1 MNKPDITKGKDSGPK
16 DIKGKGNRPKNIKD
30 IGSGHKETISD
41 KAHAANDFLKMAHS
55 PERKPLKE
63 VIADEFNN
71 PLPINLLQEKIIPKS
86 KNREDYLVTMNISE
100 VDNQFDQVRKKLQD
114 FILESKFENIGIPL
128 SADICLSDFFNN
140 KLLIIQTIEKG
151 IPFSIFESIKNATPL
166 TTNDWADYLGL
177 SSRSLNRYFIQNKTF
192 APIYSEKI
200 IELIEVFKLG
210 LEVFGDQNSFN
221 QWLNTPNFAL
231 GNTKPFELLKNSYGK
246 EMVIS
251 ELTGIS
257 HGILV

>member
-1 MNKPDITKGKDSGPK
+1 MNKQNIAKGKDSGPK
-16 DIKGKGNRPKNIKD
+16 DIKGKSSRSKD
-30 IGSGHKETISD
+30 SISD
-41 KAHAANDFLKMAHS
+41 NAHVGNDVLNTTVS
-55 PERKPLKE
+55 PEKKRIEAVSESNKPAYSFQVKT
-63 VIADEFNN
+63 
-71 PLPINLLQEKIIPKS
+71 IPKP
-86 KNREDYLVTMNISE
+86 KNREDFLETRYISE
-100 VDNQFDQVRKKLQD
+100 MDNPFEQFGKKLQNY
-114 FILESKFENIGIPL
+114 FLESKFEDLIISSN
-128 SADICLSDFFNN
+128 AEICLSDFFNN
-140 KLLIIQTIEKG
+140 QLLIIQTIEKG
-151 IPFSIFESIKNATPL
+151 IPFSIFESIKKATPL

-177 SSRSLNRYFIQNKTF
+177 SSRSLNRYLIQNKTF
-192 APIYSEKI
+192 SPIYSEKI

-231 GNTKPFELLKNSYGK
+231 GKIKPYELLKNSYGK

>member
-16 DIKGKGNRPKNIKD
+16 DIKGKGNRPKDIKAN
-30 IGSGHKETISD
+30 GSGHKDSISD
-41 KAHAANDFLKMAHS
+41 KI
-55 PERKPLKE
+55 E
-63 VIADEFNN
+63 
-71 PLPINLLQEKIIPKS
+71 
-86 KNREDYLVTMNISE
+86 
-100 VDNQFDQVRKKLQD
+100 
-114 FILESKFENIGIPL
+114 IPL
-128 SADICLSDFFNN
+128 NADISLSDFFNN
-140 KLLIIQTIEKG
+140 RLLIIQTIEKG
-151 IPFSIFESIKNATPL
+151 IPFSIFELIKNVTPL

-177 SSRSLNRYFIQNKTF
+177 SARSLNRYFIQNKTF
-192 APIYSEKI
+192 SPIYTEKI
-200 IELIEVFKLG
+200 IELVEVFKLG

-231 GNTKPFELLKNSYGK
+231 GKIKPFELLKNSYGK

>member
-1 MNKPDITKGKDSGPK
+1 MNKPDITKSKVSRPK
-16 DIKGKGNRPKNIKD
+16 DIKGNGGGRKD
-30 IGSGHKETISD
+30 SISD
-41 KAHAANDFLKMAHS
+41 NAH
-55 PERKPLKE
+55 
-63 VIADEFNN
+63 IG
-71 PLPINLLQEKIIPKS
+71 
-86 KNREDYLVTMNISE
+86 
-100 VDNQFDQVRKKLQD
+100 NQFEQLGKKLQD
-114 FILESKFENIGIPL
+114 FILESKFDKIEIPL
-128 SADICLSDFFNN
+128 NADISLSDFFNN
-140 KLLIIQTIEKG
+140 QLLIIQTIEKG
-151 IPFSIFESIKNATPL
+151 IPFSIFESIKNVTPL

-177 SSRSLNRYFIQNKTF
+177 SSRSLNRYLIQNKTF
-192 APIYSEKI
+192 SPIYSEKI

-231 GNTKPFELLKNSYGK
+231 GNIKPFELLKNSYGK